1 MRVTNVTTEPRIKVK
16 FDKTKGVQNYDID
29 NNYPARIE
37 NVISH
42 SGTATA
48 CVNLYAKFIIGDG
61 FKDKNF
67 WKTKINT
74 EGLTVDKL
82 LRACAKDYAKLHGFA
97 IHISYNNL
105 LQKTEWSHVPFK
117 YCRKGEL
124 DDELYAG
131 KIIVYNNWD
140 KSVNEKIDKKKFE
153 VYDVYNPIPTVIAYQ
168 IEQAGG
174 IEKYNGQI
182 YYFSNEGDVYPYS
195 PIDPVIEDVQTD
207 AEIKA
212 FRLRDVTTNFMASH
226 MVEYPYNFETESER
240 QQEIERWEGF
250 QGSRKACKI
259 NIIENPLLA
268 EGKSAVKVTKFENQ
282 TNDKQFETTVRTT
295 KDSIIECFGQPPI
308 LLGVAVAGKLGTA
321 DEVRDSFKF
330 YNNYT
335 SGDRRIF
342 EEAFMILFVDAK
354 LNESNDFGITLLSFD
369 AENNA
374 KPALI
379 NVLGVGGTQA
389 LVGIL
394 QSELPYQQKINTLVV
409 IFGITIEEATS
420 MVPPLTVQAQL

>member
-1 MRVTNVTTEPRIKVK
+1 MKLSNVTTEPRIKVK
-16 FDKTKGVQNYDID
+16 FDKTKGVQGYDID
-29 NNYPARIE
+29 NNYPSRID
-37 NVISH
+37 NIISH

-48 CVNLYAKFIIGDG
+48 CVNLFAKFIIGDG
-61 FKDKNF
+61 FKDKKF
-67 WKTKINT
+67 WKERVND

-82 LRACAKDYAKLHGFA
+82 LKACAKDYAKHFGFA
-97 IHISYNNL
+97 IQVGYNAL
-105 LQKTEWSHVPFK
+105 LQKAEWNHVPFK

-140 KSVNEKIDKKKFE
+140 KSINEKIDLKKFE
-153 VYDVYNPIPTVIAYQ
+153 IYDTYNSIENVIAYQ
-168 IEQAGG
+168 IEKAGS
-174 IEKYNGQI
+174 IDKYKGQI
-182 YYFSNEGDVYPYS
+182 FYFSAEEGVYPRS

-212 FRLRDVTTNFMASH
+212 FRLRDVMTNFMASH
-226 MVEYPYNFETESER
+226 MVEYPYKFESDTER
-240 QQEIERWEGF
+240 QQEIERWENM

-259 NIIENPLLA
+259 NIVENEGLA
-268 EGKSAVKVTKFENQ
+268 EGKSAVKVTKFDNQ
-282 TNDKQFETTVRTT
+282 TNDKQFESTVRTT

-335 SGDRRIF
+335 SGDRRVF
-342 EEAFMILFVDAK
+342 EEAFMSLFENTN
-354 LNESNDFGITLLSFD
+354 LNQTNDFAISVLSFD

-394 QSELPYQQKINTLVV
+394 QSPLPYQQKINTLVV
-409 IFGITIEEATS
+409 IFGISVDEATS
-420 MVPPLTVQAQL
+420 MVPPQTVQSQL